1 MAKLANFIDFED
13 KFTPQHY
20 LLNYYNKSFLVMLK
34 DEVLKLKKE
43 KDIVILAH
51 NYQVPEVQDV
61 ADFVGDSLGLSRQA
75 ARVKQKTIL
84 FCGVH
89 FMAETAAIVSPDKR
103 VLIPDLEAGCS
114 LSDSITIDQLRKWKK
129 EHPDAIT
136 VGYVNTT
143 AEIKSEL
150 DYCCTSS
157 NAVNVVNAI
166 PKEREIL
173 FLPDM
178 FLGSYVSKI
187 TGRKNMQIWAGE
199 CHVHAGITPDDIE
212 KKLAELKNAEF
223 LVHPECSC
231 TTPMMYDI
239 ASGSYKNHQV
249 QILSTEGMMNYVSK
263 SDSQQFVIA
272 TETGILYRMRQQN
285 PQKTFIPASEN
296 AECEYMKMITLD
308 KVYRSLYDEKYEVK
322 VAKKIADKARLA
334 IERMLSIS

>member
-1 MAKLANFIDFED
+1 
-13 KFTPQHY
+13 
-20 LLNYYNKSFLVMLK
+20 MLK

-43 KDIVILAH
+43 KDVIILAH

-75 ARVKQKTIL
+75 AKVRQKTIL

-114 LSDSITIDQLRKWKK
+114 LSDSITVDQLRKWKK
-129 EHPDAIT
+129 EHPDAIS

-166 PKEREIL
+166 PKEKEIL

-178 FLGSYVSKI
+178 FLGSYVSKM

-199 CHVHAGITPDDIE
+199 CHVHAGITPADIE
-212 KKLAELKNAEF
+212 KKLSELKNAEF
-223 LVHPECSC
+223 VVHPECSC

-239 ASGSYKNHQV
+239 AAGNYKNHQV
-249 QILSTEGMMNYVSK
+249 QILSTEGMMNHVSK
-263 SDSQQFVIA
+263 SNSKQFVVA

-285 PQKTFIPASEN
+285 PQKTFIPASES

-322 VAKKIADKARLA
+322 VAKKTADKARLA

>member
-1 MAKLANFIDFED
+1 
-13 KFTPQHY
+13 
-20 LLNYYNKSFLVMLK
+20 MLK

-178 FLGSYVSKI
+178 FLGSYVAKI

-199 CHVHAGITPDDIE
+199 CHVHAGITPDHIE

-223 LVHPECSC
+223 VVHPECSC

-249 QILSTEGMMNYVSK
+249 QILSTEGMMKHVSK
-263 SDSQQFVIA
+263 SDSQQFVVA

-308 KVYRSLYDEKYEVK
+308 KVYRSLYDEKYEVN

>member
-1 MAKLANFIDFED
+1 
-13 KFTPQHY
+13 
-20 LLNYYNKSFLVMLK
+20 MLK
-34 DEVLKLKKE
+34 DEILKLKKE
-43 KDIVILAH
+43 KDVVILAH
-51 NYQVPEVQDV
+51 NYQIPEVQDV

-75 ARVKQKTIL
+75 AKVKQKTIL

-89 FMAETAAIVSPDKR
+89 FMAETAAIISPSKR

-114 LSDSITIDQLRKWKK
+114 LSDSITVVQLRKWKK
-129 EHPDAIT
+129 EHPDSIT

-157 NAVNVVNAI
+157 NAVNIVNAI
-166 PKEREIL
+166 PKDKEIL

-178 FLGSYVSKI
+178 FLGSYVSKM

-212 KKLAELKNAEF
+212 KKLDELKNAEF
-223 LVHPECSC
+223 VIHPECSC
-231 TTPMMYDI
+231 TTPMMYDM
-239 ASGSYKNHQV
+239 AAGNYKNHQV
-249 QILSTEGMMNYVSK
+249 QILSTEGMMNHVSK
-263 SDSQQFVIA
+263 SDSQQFVVA
-272 TETGILYRMRQQN
+272 TETGILYRMRQKN
-285 PQKTFIPASEN
+285 PEKTFIPASEN

-308 KVYRSLYDEKYEVK
+308 KVYRSLYDEKYEVN
-322 VAKKIADKARLA
+322 VPKKIADKARLS

>member
-1 MAKLANFIDFED
+1 
-13 KFTPQHY
+13 
-20 LLNYYNKSFLVMLK
+20 MLK
-34 DEVLKLKKE
+34 DEVLRLKKE
-43 KDIVILAH
+43 KDVVILAH
-51 NYQVPEVQDV
+51 NYQIPEVQDV

-75 ARVKQKTIL
+75 AKVKQKTIL

-89 FMAETAAIVSPDKR
+89 FMAETAAIISPSKR

-114 LSDSITIDQLRKWKK
+114 LSDSITVDQLRKWKK
-129 EHPDAIT
+129 EHPDAMT

-166 PKEREIL
+166 PKDKEIL

-178 FLGSYVSKI
+178 FLGSYVSKM

-212 KKLAELKNAEF
+212 KKLDELKNAEF
-223 LVHPECSC
+223 VIHPECSC
-231 TTPMMYDI
+231 TTPMMYDM
-239 ASGSYKNHQV
+239 AAGNYKNHQV
-249 QILSTEGMMNYVSK
+249 QILSTEGMMNHVSK
-263 SDSQQFVIA
+263 SDSKQFVVA
-272 TETGILYRMRQQN
+272 TETGILYRMRQKN
-285 PQKTFIPASEN
+285 PEKTFIPASEN

-308 KVYRSLYDEKYEVK
+308 KVYRSLYDEKYEVN
-322 VAKKIADKARLA
+322 VPKKIADKARLS

>member
-1 MAKLANFIDFED
+1 
-13 KFTPQHY
+13 
-20 LLNYYNKSFLVMLK
+20 MLK

-43 KDIVILAH
+43 KDVVILAH
-51 NYQVPEVQDV
+51 NYQIPEVQDV

-75 ARVKQKTIL
+75 AKVKQKTIL

-89 FMAETAAIVSPDKR
+89 FMAETAAIISPSKR

-114 LSDSITIDQLRKWKK
+114 LSDSITVVQLRKWKK

-166 PKEREIL
+166 PKDKEIL

-212 KKLAELKNAEF
+212 KKLTELKNAEF
-223 LVHPECSC
+223 IIHPECSC
-231 TTPMMYDI
+231 TTPMMYDM
-239 ASGSYKNHQV
+239 AAGNYKNHQV
-249 QILSTEGMMNYVSK
+249 QILSTEGMMNHVSK
-263 SDSQQFVIA
+263 SDSQQFVVA
-272 TETGILYRMRQQN
+272 TETGILYRMRQKN
-285 PQKTFIPASEN
+285 PEKTFIPASEN

-308 KVYRSLYDEKYEVK
+308 KVYRSLYDEKYEVN
-322 VAKKIADKARLA
+322 VPKKIADKARLS

>member
-1 MAKLANFIDFED
+1 
-13 KFTPQHY
+13 
-20 LLNYYNKSFLVMLK
+20 MLK
-34 DEVLKLKKE
+34 DEVLRLKKE
-43 KDIVILAH
+43 KDVVILAH
-51 NYQVPEVQDV
+51 NYQIPEVQDI

-75 ARVKQKTIL
+75 AKVKQKTIL

-89 FMAETAAIVSPDKR
+89 FMAETAAIISPSKR

-114 LSDSITIDQLRKWKK
+114 LSDSITVDQLRKWKK
-129 EHPDAIT
+129 EHPDAIA

-166 PKEREIL
+166 PKDKEIL

-178 FLGSYVSKI
+178 FLGSYVSKM

-212 KKLAELKNAEF
+212 KKLDELKNAEF
-223 LVHPECSC
+223 VIHPECSC
-231 TTPMMYDI
+231 TTPMMYDM
-239 ASGSYKNHQV
+239 ASGNYKNHQV
-249 QILSTEGMMNYVSK
+249 QILSTEGMMNHVSK
-263 SDSQQFVIA
+263 SDSKQFVVA
-272 TETGILYRMRQQN
+272 TETGILYKMRQQN
-285 PQKTFIPASEN
+285 PEKTFIPASEN

-308 KVYRSLYDEKYEVK
+308 KVYRSLYDEKYEVT
-322 VAKKIADKARLA
+322 VPKKIAAKARLS

>member
-1 MAKLANFIDFED
+1 
-13 KFTPQHY
+13 
-20 LLNYYNKSFLVMLK
+20 MLK
-34 DEVLKLKKE
+34 DEVLRLKKE

-75 ARVKQKTIL
+75 VKVKQKTIL

-114 LSDSITIDQLRKWKK
+114 LSDSITVDQLRKWKK
-129 EHPDAIT
+129 EHPDAIS

-166 PKEREIL
+166 PREKEIL

-178 FLGSYVSKI
+178 FLGSYVAKI
-187 TGRKNMQIWAGE
+187 TGRKNIQIWAGE
-199 CHVHAGITPDDIE
+199 CHVHAGITPEHVE

-223 LVHPECSC
+223 VVHPECSC

-239 ASGSYKNHQV
+239 ASGRYKNHQV
-249 QILSTEGMMNYVSK
+249 QILSTEGMMNHVSK
-263 SDSQQFVIA
+263 SDSQQFVVA

-285 PQKTFIPASEN
+285 PEKTFIPASEN

-308 KVYRSLYDEKYEVK
+308 KVYRSLYDEKYE
-322 VAKKIADKARLA
+322 D
-334 IERMLSIS
+334 

>member
-1 MAKLANFIDFED
+1 
-13 KFTPQHY
+13 
-20 LLNYYNKSFLVMLK
+20 MLK
-34 DEVLKLKKE
+34 DEVLKLKKK
-43 KDIVILAH
+43 KDVVILAH
-51 NYQVPEVQDV
+51 NYQIPEVQDV

-75 ARVKQKTIL
+75 AKVRQKTIL

-114 LSDSITIDQLRKWKK
+114 LSDSITVDQLRKWKN
-129 EHPDAIT
+129 EHLGAVT

-166 PKEREIL
+166 PKEKEIL

-178 FLGSYVSKI
+178 FLGSYVSKM

-199 CHVHAGITPDDIE
+199 CHVHAGITPADVE

-223 LVHPECSC
+223 VVHPECSC

-239 ASGSYKNHQV
+239 AAGNYKNHQV
-249 QILSTEGMMNYVSK
+249 QILSTEGMMNHVSK
-263 SDSQQFVIA
+263 SDSQQFVVA

-322 VAKKIADKARLA
+322 VAKKIADKAHLA

>member
-1 MAKLANFIDFED
+1 
-13 KFTPQHY
+13 
-20 LLNYYNKSFLVMLK
+20 MLK

-43 KDIVILAH
+43 KDVVILAH

-75 ARVKQKTIL
+75 ARVRQKTIL

-114 LSDSITIDQLRKWKK
+114 LSDSITIVQLRKWKK
-129 EHPDAIT
+129 EHPNAIT

-166 PKEREIL
+166 PKEKEIL

-178 FLGSYVSKI
+178 FLGSYVSKM

-199 CHVHAGITPDDIE
+199 CHVHAGITPADIE
-212 KKLAELKNAEF
+212 KKLSELKNAEY

-239 ASGSYKNHQV
+239 AAGNYKNHQV
-249 QILSTEGMMNYVSK
+249 QILSTEGMMNHVSK
-263 SDSQQFVIA
+263 SNSQQFVVA

-308 KVYRSLYDEKYEVK
+308 KVYRSLYDDKYEVK
-322 VAKKIADKARLA
+322 VAKKIADGARLA